1 VRRRGRLKVN
11 DGTALF
17 LDEPH
22 TDLVA
27 SGGG

>member
-1 VRRRGRLKVN
+1 VRRRASLKVN

-22 TDLVA
+22 ADLVA